1 MYYCFLEE
9 DIEQLTYDPLII
21 QKEYA
26 MRLGSLYVGSLEQQ
40 TIYDASGTKVSIAD
54 KRVLLRCTYDNMIA
68 GIRLLSKQGANL
80 VETEHDVERI
90 ESWYRLGLTR
100 RSIQEVE
107 LSELMSA
114 QNHLGIEDKIFLKS
128 KHKGFSAII
137 GVVRIARHDAET
149 VAFLEEQSRRYGSRM
164 VLSKYLPIKN
174 DSLGTRETRHI
185 ILNNQ
190 VVNSSRSL
198 HSLKHTVP
206 KSHKN
211 IAIHMANHI
220 RSLGVFPAN
229 YVLDLGEFV
238 DCNGDSYIDIVELN
252 PISCSMCYVNNSIY
266 ADVVPEISE
275 CQHQLMMGVEFC
287 YDAIANPK
295 NYDTLRI
302 SNKNYTYV
310 SDNQYSFL

>member
-1 MYYCFLEE
+1 MSSSVAEAVTKERLHSSGEDYLKAIFILEAQHGSVRSVE
-9 DIEQLTYDPLII
+9 VA
-21 QKEYA
+21 EY
-26 MRLGSLYVGSLEQQ
+26 MNVSK
-40 TIYDASGTKVSIAD
+40 ASV
-54 KRVLLRCTYDNMIA
+54 
-68 GIRLLSKQGANL
+68 
-80 VETEHDVERI
+80 
-90 ESWYRLGLTR
+90 
-100 RSIQEVE
+100 
-107 LSELMSA
+107 
-114 QNHLGIEDKIFLKS
+114 NH
-128 KHKGFSAII
+128 A
-137 GVVRIARHDAET
+137 V
-149 VAFLEEQSRRYGSRM
+149 
-164 VLSKYLPIKN
+164 
-174 DSLGTRETRHI
+174 RHI

-190 VVNSSRSL
+190 VVNSSRAL

>member
-1 MYYCFLEE
+1 M
-9 DIEQLTYDPLII
+9 Q
-21 QKEYA
+21 
-26 MRLGSLYVGSLEQQ
+26 
-40 TIYDASGTKVSIAD
+40 
-54 KRVLLRCTYDNMIA
+54 
-68 GIRLLSKQGANL
+68 
-80 VETEHDVERI
+80 
-90 ESWYRLGLTR
+90 
-100 RSIQEVE
+100 
-107 LSELMSA
+107 
-114 QNHLGIEDKIFLKS
+114 
-128 KHKGFSAII
+128 
-137 GVVRIARHDAET
+137 
-149 VAFLEEQSRRYGSRM
+149 
-164 VLSKYLPIKN
+164 
-174 DSLGTRETRHI
+174 LGTREIRHI

-211 IAIHMANHI
+211 IAVHMADHI
-220 RSLGVFPAN
+220 RSLGVFPDN
-229 YVLDLGEFV
+229 YALDLGEFV

-266 ADVVPEISE
+266 TNVVPEIGE

-295 NYDTLRI
+295 NYDMLRI